1 MQCVMLMEV
10 ELFPQYLLVIDHV
23 SSMSVRFIEPTISY
37 TKELKSLVYVFSSIS
52 IVFVNLRELSKNH
65 RQVFVQC
72 LIPEPEDGAKVGRT
86 LVKCL
91 YAY

>member
-10 ELFPQYLLVIDHV
+10 ELFPQYLLVIDV

-52 IVFVNLRELSKNH
+52 IVFFFS
-65 RQVFVQC
+65 QGAVQKSSAGVRAVSH
-72 LIPEPEDGAKVGRT
+72 P
-86 LVKCL
+86 
-91 YAY
+91 